1 MKYELQQFKS
11 MVDALH
17 QHNTLESWMKSQH
30 NFIENIPLETERISE
45 TFKDISRREEAIFF
59 SDYFHY
65 HQHALVVM
73 IDELHQFLTKFADDT
88 TDEEEGNISL
98 QRLYNACVTILLL
111 LQTQLKDFFKMEG
124 KVPDSFIEQHQT
136 QQAENHLFIEKSL
149 LERSINATIVT
160 HLIAVLRFEDQYPDD
175 EISFSVYSYVLKVQK
190 ELLVYLHG
198 KDDDTNNYQILKLLT
213 TLNLNSIGI
222 YEHYRGVVNEK
233 QMPHFA
239 IPGFQKPSDPIKMSL
254 LLFIVTEINSLH
266 ALKHARGEFYTLNT

>member
-11 MVDALH
+11 MVNALL
-17 QHNTLESWMKSQH
+17 QYDRLESWMKSQH
-30 NFIENIPLETERISE
+30 NFIENIALETERICD
-45 TFKDISRREEAIFF
+45 TFKEISLRQEAIFLT
-59 SDYFHY
+59 DYFHY

-73 IDELHQFLTKFADDT
+73 IDQLHQFLTNLPEDAN
-88 TDEEEGNISL
+88 DEDEGRVVL

-111 LQTQLKDFFKMEG
+111 LHTQLKDFFKMEG
-124 KVPDSFIEQHQT
+124 KVPDSFIEQHQS
-136 QQAENHLFIEKSL
+136 QQGENHIFIEKSL

-266 ALKHARGEFYTLNT
+266 ALKHTTREFYTLNT

>member
-190 ELLVYLHG
+190 ELLV
-198 KDDDTNNYQILKLLT
+198 
-213 TLNLNSIGI
+213 
-222 YEHYRGVVNEK
+222 
-233 QMPHFA
+233 
-239 IPGFQKPSDPIKMSL
+239 
-254 LLFIVTEINSLH
+254 
-266 ALKHARGEFYTLNT
+266 